1 MNRLNTEKLVDSIGN
16 IDEDM
21 IEYVQMLREKPP
33 SPHRMRILPIRAFL
47 SVAACLVVMV
57 SALAMYALRE
67 SPGAGETLGNDSV
80 LAKVVNLVF
89 THKDSESEVVI
100 LEDGSF
106 LNDFEVIGDAV
117 HVRCTVSLEN
127 RGSDPA
133 TVKLVGDFS
142 QEVEGGLLKEGTLAG
157 HFVEQD
163 ADRIR
168 VDGNSQLKYLEVEF
182 VGEFAGNAKMSSKL
196 FPAIT
201 VMEVTGE

>member
-1 MNRLNTEKLVDSIGN
+1 MDKRKRVLQMAGIIIVVCLIGLLLYGYLGGGSFLEK
-16 IDEDM
+16 
-21 IEYVQMLREKPP
+21 
-33 SPHRMRILPIRAFL
+33 
-47 SVAACLVVMV
+47 
-57 SALAMYALRE
+57 
-67 SPGAGETLGNDSV
+67 
-80 LAKVVNLVF
+80 
-89 THKDSESEVVI
+89 SEVVI
-100 LEDGSF
+100 LEAGSF

-168 VDGNSQLKYLEVEF
+168 VDGNSQLKYLGVEF

>member
-1 MNRLNTEKLVDSIGN
+1 MKLQN
-16 IDEDM
+16 K
-21 IEYVQMLREKPP
+21 RKW
-33 SPHRMRILPIRAFL
+33 ILWITGIAI
-47 SVAACLVVMV
+47 AACLIG
-57 SALAMYALRE
+57 LLLY
-67 SPGAGETLGNDSV
+67 GYLGGGS
-80 LAKVVNLVF
+80 LLGKR
-89 THKDSESEVVI
+89 EVVI
-100 LEDGSF
+100 LEDRSL

-117 HVRCTVSLEN
+117 YVRCTVSLEN

-163 ADRIR
+163 ADRIQ
-168 VDGNSQLKYLEVEF
+168 VDGNSQLRYLEVEF

>member
-1 MNRLNTEKLVDSIGN
+1 MKLQNKRKRVLQIAGIIIVVCLIGLLLYGYLGGGSFFEK
-16 IDEDM
+16 
-21 IEYVQMLREKPP
+21 
-33 SPHRMRILPIRAFL
+33 
-47 SVAACLVVMV
+47 
-57 SALAMYALRE
+57 
-67 SPGAGETLGNDSV
+67 
-80 LAKVVNLVF
+80 
-89 THKDSESEVVI
+89 SEVVI
-100 LEDGSF
+100 LEEGSF

-117 HVRCTVSLEN
+117 YIRCTVSLEN

-163 ADRIR
+163 ADRIQ

-182 VGEFAGNAKMSSKL
+182 VGKFAGNAKMSSKL

-201 VMEVTGE
+201 VMEVKGE